1 MSLYLEQIRQ
11 LVLLQGVDD
20 EMLAVEEELAEA
32 PRAVEKLEQDF
43 AAAEA
48 QKARIEEKM
57 SHLLDQERRVEDA
70 IRDENDQIHKSKNKL
85 MQVANSREYQAMSRE
100 MDNFER
106 SVLSRE
112 DERAALREEI
122 KTQTA
127 VKEEIE
133 ANWNS
138 VKERLEAAKAGLQA
152 RIDDARSRIAAL
164 EEQHNSIGASIP
176 KPVLDR
182 YEFIR
187 SRLEHPVIVSVS
199 EGICNGCHIA
209 IPPQAFIDLQSG
221 QKILNCPNC
230 QRLIYWSEHFKDEK
244 AETAQ
249 EAESETESGE

>member
-20 EMLAVEEELAEA
+20 EMLTVKEELAEA
-32 PRAVEKLEQDF
+32 PRAVEKLEKDF

-48 QKARIEEKM
+48 LKSRIEEKLA
-57 SHLLDQERRVEDA
+57 HLVEQDKRITEE
-70 IRDENDQIHKSKNKL
+70 IREDNDRIHKSKNKL

-100 MDNFER
+100 MDNMEKN
-106 SVLSRE
+106 VHSRE
-112 DERAALREEI
+112 EELNVIRDEI
-122 KTQTA
+122 KIQTA
-127 VKEEIE
+127 AKEDAETSWI
-133 ANWNS
+133 S
-138 VKERLEAAKAGLQA
+138 LKERLEAVRSGLQT
-152 RIDDARSRIAAL
+152 RLEDMRSRLASL
-164 EEQHNSIGASIP
+164 EEQHSTIGASVP

-199 EGICNGCHIA
+199 DGICNGCHIA

-230 QRLIYWSEHFKDEK
+230 QRLIYWSEHFKEKK
-244 AETAQ
+244 AED
-249 EAESETESGE
+249 ENGE